1 MINEDLKQLR
11 FLSAEVGRM
20 KERLQRLRASAGV
33 RSPKFDGMPRGG
45 SGPTDRVA
53 EIAVAIADT
62 ESELMD
68 LENQHEQIRAQ
79 VAAWIDKQ
87 EDLKAGVIL
96 SCRFLD
102 QMTWEQVANEITNCE
117 GEAASADSVRKY
129 ALRHLDK
136 ETKSTARN
144 DR

>member
-1 MINEDLKQLR
+1 MIKEDLKQLR
-11 FLSAEVGRM
+11 FLSAEVERM
-20 KERLQRLRASAGV
+20 KERLQRLRAAAGV
-33 RSPKFDGMPRGG
+33 RSPRFDGMPRGG

-62 ESELMD
+62 ESELAD
-68 LENQHEQIRAQ
+68 LETQHEQIRAQ

-87 EDLKAGVIL
+87 EDLKAGLIL

-102 QMTWEQVANEITNCE
+102 RMTWEQVADEVSSCE
-117 GEAASADSVRKY
+117 GEIASADSVRKY
-129 ALRHLDK
+129 GLRYLDK
-136 ETKSTARN
+136 ETKTTVRN